1 MAIEQVSP
9 TDYIK
14 LAELW
19 EDSVRTTHDF
29 LSDADIAAM
38 RPRLLAEWLPAVALR
53 VYRGSE
59 DRILGFIGL
68 SEEKV
73 EMLFVAS
80 NARGRGIGKRLL
92 AHAVARQG
100 ARLVDVNEQNE
111 QALGFYRRQGFVEFA
126 RSPLDGQGKPFPIIH
141 MKLAQADGQG
151 R

>member
-1 MAIEQVSP
+1 MIRNRHMGQGAACGEPSCNAHLLWMNSMAIEQVSP

-53 VYRGSE
+53 VYRGSG

-80 NARGRGIGKRLL
+80 NARGRGIGRRL
-92 AHAVARQG
+92 
-100 ARLVDVNEQNE
+100 
-111 QALGFYRRQGFVEFA
+111 
-126 RSPLDGQGKPFPIIH
+126 
-141 MKLAQADGQG
+141 
-151 R
+151 